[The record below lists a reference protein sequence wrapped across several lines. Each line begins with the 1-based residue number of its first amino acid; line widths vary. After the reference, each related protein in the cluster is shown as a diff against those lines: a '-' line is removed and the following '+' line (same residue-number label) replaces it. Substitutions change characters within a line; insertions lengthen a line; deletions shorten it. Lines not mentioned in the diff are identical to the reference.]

1 MHRHVLR
8 VIHGGQPLGG
18 ARLHQVAGHFGLA
31 VHRHAAAAGERVQVD
46 AVALAFEQ
54 QLDAVVVQAFGVGAC
69 THAGLVE
76 QVHADLLQ
84 HPRADAA
91 EHVVGAALLDND
103 GVNA

>member
-1 MHRHVLR
+1 M
-8 VIHGGQPLGG
+8 
-18 ARLHQVAGHFGLA
+18 
-31 VHRHAAAAGERVQVD
+31 
-46 AVALAFEQ
+46 ALAFEQ
-54 QLDAVVVQAFGVGAC
+54 QFDAVVWQAFGMGAC
-69 THAGLVE
+69 AHASLVE